1 MLFNDVI
8 MILYVYTIKSREIF
22 LYNEWKNSFFF
33 RFYSFWDEE
42 LKFTL
47 IVPSIAGYIMS
58 DLVCCECDVRLY
70 ADCLPSNHLPLLSTI
85 YELQLTKLFCLQV
98 EIKTFFDHFR
108 LITANLRLAIYTLYQ
123 NLIIQKNVKRF
134 VEISLS
140 AVSG

>member
-1 MLFNDVI
+1 
-8 MILYVYTIKSREIF
+8 
-22 LYNEWKNSFFF
+22 
-33 RFYSFWDEE
+33 
-42 LKFTL
+42 
-47 IVPSIAGYIMS
+47 MS